1 MQIMHNL
8 MPELV
13 AVPSPWSRPL
23 DPSTV
28 PHVSHAPDRGPRA
41 WELVPVAVDLV
52 AVDLVPEL
60 PELVAVD
67 LVPVAV
73 FVFVSTVRP
82 CL

>member
-1 MQIMHNL
+1 MVNPWPIVKIK
-8 MPELV
+8 PG
-13 AVPSPWSRPL
+13 PWSRPL

-52 AVDLVPEL
+52 PELPEL
-60 PELVAVD
+60 PELVAAD

>member
-1 MQIMHNL
+1 MYRT
-8 MPELV
+8 P
-13 AVPSPWSRPL
+13 ARP
-23 DPSTV
+23 
-28 PHVSHAPDRGPRA
+28 GPRA
-41 WELVPVAVDLV
+41 WELVPVAVDLVPV

>member
-13 AVPSPWSRPL
+13 AVPGPWSFDL
-23 DPSTV
+23 GPSTV

-41 WELVPVAVDLV
+41 WELVLV

>member
-1 MQIMHNL
+1 MYRT
-8 MPELV
+8 P
-13 AVPSPWSRPL
+13 ARP
-23 DPSTV
+23 
-28 PHVSHAPDRGPRA
+28 GPRA

-52 AVDLVPEL
+52 PEL
-60 PELVAVD
+60 PEPVAVD